1 MGHHDSAAGASG
13 ILHKKSDAIPGL
25 ELEGAALAL
34 GHMRQSD
41 SGGGGGKGAKGKM
54 KKGATGGHGQAPL
67 FRGAR
72 YAGLTLRQSQAAF
85 SYMPASQNW
94 QAILAS
100 NSWQAIPGKQFWQ
113 AILASNSWAY
123 FTAIPRNGS
132 MGFPERLKM
141 PRSAHNHAPG

>member
-41 SGGGGGKGAKGKM
+41 SGGGGGKGAMGKM

-100 NSWQAIPGKQFWQ
+100 NSW
-113 AILASNSWAY
+113 AY